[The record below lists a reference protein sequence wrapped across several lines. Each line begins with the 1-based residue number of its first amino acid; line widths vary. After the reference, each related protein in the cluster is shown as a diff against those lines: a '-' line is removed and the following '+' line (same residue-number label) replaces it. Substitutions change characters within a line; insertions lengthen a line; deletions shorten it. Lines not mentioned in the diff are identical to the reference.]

1 MEIGA
6 HASAPAPSRR
16 RGRGAGVR
24 RGERFGSGQPS
35 NAGGSAPSEPG
46 GVSTKG
52 RSCTPPRSRCGL
64 HGRPRG
70 GALVGRPRCTR
81 IFRAAAWSSTMAM
94 SSMRLAHFGPR
105 RASIPQLRRRS
116 VAHSRRRARVGS
128 SGPRGSRASRAGSP
142 GAERPGGATVACI
155 GGPDSAS
162 GRTATGSG
170 PRLTIVVWSVDP
182 VVESRS
188 GAVHTFALAPAVD
201 YPGRIG
207 AQPEPH

>member
-6 HASAPAPSRR
+6 HASAPAPSRPR
-16 RGRGAGVR
+16 SRGAGVR

-35 NAGGSAPSEPG
+35 NAGGSTPSEPG

-81 IFRAAAWSSTMAM
+81 IFRAAASSSTTAM
-94 SSMRLAHFGPR
+94 SSMRLAHFGQP

-142 GAERPGGATVACI
+142 GAERPDLLQIGFSENSFIELLSDDRSDERPVEEDGAHGLTVAFREACI
-155 GGPDSAS
+155 ALKPSWYS
-162 GRTATGSG
+162 ATG
-170 PRLTIVVWSVDP
+170 
-182 VVESRS
+182 
-188 GAVHTFALAPAVD
+188 
-201 YPGRIG
+201 
-207 AQPEPH
+207 